1 MNNYDLLKKIKLVY
15 ENIVDLMN
23 SENLEL
29 NYNLGSSLDNAKS
42 ALSKLY
48 DKLYKTIKNN
58 NKKFLETDC
67 TCLFC
72 RNKLKVSDLI
82 DYEYVCENCDE
93 NFYHY
98 EVTDENAWYKKEK
111 GGTEILNEKSKTS
124 NEL

>member
-15 ENIVDLMN
+15 ENIDDLMN

-48 DKLYKTIKNN
+48 DKVYKTIRNN
-58 NKKFLETDC
+58 NKKFLEADC

-82 DYEYVCENCDE
+82 NYEYVCE

-98 EVTDENAWYKKEK
+98 EVIDENVWYKKEK
-111 GGTEILNEKSKTS
+111 GGTEILNEKSKAS

>member
-29 NYNLGSSLDNAKS
+29 NYYLGSSLDNAKS

-48 DKLYKTIKNN
+48 DKVYKTIRNN
-58 NKKFLETDC
+58 NKKFLEADC

-82 DYEYVCENCDE
+82 NYEYVCENCDE

-98 EVTDENAWYKKEK
+98 EVTDENVWYKKEK
-111 GGTEILNEKSKTS
+111 GENEILNEKSKAS